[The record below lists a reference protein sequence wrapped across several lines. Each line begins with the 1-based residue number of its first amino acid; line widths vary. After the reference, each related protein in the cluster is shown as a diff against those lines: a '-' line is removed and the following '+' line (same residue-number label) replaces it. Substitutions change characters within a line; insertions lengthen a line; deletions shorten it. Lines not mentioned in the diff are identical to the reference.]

1 MAAELSAL
9 TPLLAPKAVAV
20 VGASQRPGRGSQVIA
35 NLKAC
40 GFAGDIFAV
49 NPRYAE
55 VLSCPC
61 VASVRDLPS
70 AVDLVVVAVGADAAC
85 GVLEEAHAHG
95 IRTAIVLSAGFGEG
109 GHGEA
114 RAARLRTLSERG
126 LRICGPNCF
135 GLINVRANFAAFS
148 GPLPGP
154 LRKGSLALVSQSGGL
169 GTNVFAPLI
178 ADRQIG
184 FSHFVSCGNQIGT
197 TIEDYIEH
205 FAADPDITVIAAVVE
220 DLKNPRKLARVA
232 AAANAQ
238 RKSLV
243 LFQAGRSAAGRI
255 AARSHTGALVG
266 DAEVLRAFMRRCG
279 IVQVE
284 RYDEFVET
292 VALFAVAP
300 RDEEIGS
307 EVVVISGSGGYA
319 AAAADALDAAA
330 IALAPLHRETLAR
343 MAAVLPEFAT
353 LGNPIDATGAMYDDP
368 ALLPKIFDAVL
379 AGPDRPVIAAS
390 VSARLDAGKP
400 SAIMRRFAGICA
412 DAARASGR
420 TVVAYQYS
428 PLGGPLDSDLVA
440 TLHAACVP
448 LLLGTANA
456 MGALKNLGLRRDC
469 WQRAGDAC
477 RGDGD
482 IHGEPAPAGG
492 DVKEW
497 DFPRARAA
505 LQASGIPVVEGALAG
520 GEDEAVALWRG
531 FGRPVAV
538 KAQARGLVHKSDL
551 GCVRLGCAD
560 EHDVREAYRTVLAN
574 ARKAGFAAS
583 RALVSPMI
591 AGTAEVFAGI
601 MDDPR
606 FGPAISFGLGGV
618 LVEVLDDVATEM
630 APLSLADARA
640 MIRRIKAFPILAGAR
655 GRAAVDLESIAS
667 LLVALGKFALA
678 HRGRFRALDLNPIIV
693 GPSAALTVDIAVEPI
708 GKAGRRGG

>member
-55 VLSCPC
+55 ILSCPC

-95 IRTAIVLSAGFGEG
+95 IRAAIVLSAGFGEG

-114 RAARLRTLSERG
+114 RAARLKALSERG

-169 GTNVFAPLI
+169 GANVFAPLI

-220 DLKNPRKLARVA
+220 DLKNPRKLARVT
-232 AAANAQ
+232 AAANAK

-300 RDEEIGS
+300 RDEAVGS

-319 AAAADALDAAA
+319 AAAADALDTAA
-330 IALAPLHRETLAR
+330 IALAPLHGETKAR
-343 MAAVLPEFAT
+343 LAAVLPEFAT
-353 LGNPIDATGAMYDDP
+353 IGNPIDATGAIYDDP

-379 AGPDRPVIAAS
+379 DGPGRPVIAAS

-412 DAARASGR
+412 NAARASGR

-440 TLHAACVP
+440 TLHAADVP

-469 WQRAGDAC
+469 WQRAGDADF
-477 RGDGD
+477 GDHLGD
-482 IHGEPAPAGG
+482 LDSGEPLPAGP
-492 DVKEW
+492 DAKDW

-505 LQASGIPVVEGALAG
+505 LQASGIPVVEGALAD

-538 KAQARGLVHKSDL
+538 KAQARGLVHKNDL
-551 GCVRLGCAD
+551 GCVRLGCTD
-560 EHDVREAYRTVLAN
+560 EHDVREAYRTVVAN

-583 RALVSPMI
+583 QALVSPMI
-591 AGTAEVFAGI
+591 SGTAEVFAGI

-618 LVEVLDDVATEM
+618 LVEVLDDTATEM
-630 APLSLADARA
+630 APLSLEDARA
-640 MIRRIKAFPILAGAR
+640 MIRRIKAYPILAGAR
-655 GRAAVDLESIAS
+655 GRATVDLESIAS

-693 GPSAALTVDIAVEPI
+693 GPSAALAVDVAVEPI
-708 GKAGRRGG
+708 